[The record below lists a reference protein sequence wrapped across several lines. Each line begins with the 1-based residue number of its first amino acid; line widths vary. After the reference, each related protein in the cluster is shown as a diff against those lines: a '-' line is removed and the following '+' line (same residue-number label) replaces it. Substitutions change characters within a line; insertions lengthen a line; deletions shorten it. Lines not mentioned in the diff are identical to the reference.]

1 MKRYRLSAISASL
14 VLILCGC
21 SPFDQPEPESADPGA
36 NAADR
41 FDISAYKEKIESL
54 KAIWT
59 QPGHEDD
66 LKTAVPELLRTA
78 DEVYASYIRKE
89 IAYYS
94 DWNNDKLTAERDAAY
109 EDLNVVTDMTR
120 WAILNGAKR
129 SEYKEFFSEYD
140 FGCKPDYYLL
150 NNLMRTI
157 SYAKQ
162 NAAED
167 TKLLDLYYDA
177 AYGDSTDSE
186 EKNRACAQLYLDIL
200 NSTPSTDYDYDA
212 YCRDYTPEDVTAVYE
227 ELIPAF
233 QPLYQQ
239 LTDALSE
246 ADRELPNPGDPM
258 QLLQQYAS
266 KLSPEIAESAD
277 LLIREKLYT
286 IASGSECYDGSFTV
300 SIPNEQTALMYLY
313 TDGTY
318 LDFTS
323 AVHEFGHFHSER
335 KDSTP
340 VLLQK
345 NCIDLAEV
353 QSQGM
358 EVLYTAFYPEIF
370 GKDANTAELAELF
383 NLTDAVLSGMAVGR
397 FETAV
402 MDKADTLTP
411 DEVLELF
418 DRYCTS
424 CGISLELYEITHL
437 FEQPGYYV
445 SYGVS
450 ALPALQLY
458 TMMQED
464 ADAALQCYARI
475 SAISSDDGKTG
486 FRQGIKE
493 CGMTDIFTPGTVT
506 ALAEQLQTG
515 LEQLAE

>member
-1 MKRYRLSAISASL
+1 MKRYRLS
-14 VLILCGC
+14 VLAALILLCLCGC
-21 SPFDQPEPESADPGA
+21 SLSDKQNAESAGA
-36 NAADR
+36 GQKTAAH
-41 FDISAYKEKIESL
+41 FDLSAYQTRIESL
-54 KAIWT
+54 KEIWA
-59 QPGHEDD
+59 QPGHEEE
-66 LKTAVPELLRTA
+66 LRAAVPELLRTA
-78 DEVYASYIRKE
+78 DEAYASYIRKE
-89 IAYYS
+89 IAYYR
-94 DWNNDKLTAERDAAY
+94 DWNNDALSDERDAAY
-109 EDLNVVTDMTR
+109 EDLCVVTDMTR
-120 WAILNGAKR
+120 WAIFNGAKH
-129 SEYKEFFSEYD
+129 SEYRALFTEYD
-140 FGCKPDYYLL
+140 LDCKPDYYLL

-157 SYAKQ
+157 SYAKKT
-162 NAAED
+162 AAED
-167 TKLLDLYYDA
+167 SRLLDLYYRA

-239 LTDALSE
+239 LTEALSE

-258 QLLQQYAS
+258 QHLQQYAS

-286 IASGSECYDGSFTV
+286 IARGSECYDGSYTV
-300 SIPNEQTALMYLY
+300 SLPNEQTALMYLY
-313 TDGTY
+313 SDGTY

-335 KDSTP
+335 RDSTP

-345 NCIDLAEV
+345 NCVDLAEV

-358 EVLYTAFYPEIF
+358 EVLFTAFYPEIF
-370 GKDANTAELAELF
+370 EANAHTAELAELLS
-383 NLTDAVLSGMAVGR
+383 LTDAVLSGMAVGR

-402 MDKADTLTP
+402 MEKADSLTP
-411 DEVLELF
+411 DDVLELY
-418 DRYCTS
+418 DRYCTAG
-424 CGISLELYEITHL
+424 GINLELYEITHL

-458 TMMQED
+458 TEMQQD
-464 ADAALQCYARI
+464 ADSVRQCYAKI
-475 SAISSDDGKTG
+475 SDLSSVDGKKR
-486 FRQGIKE
+486 FRQAMQD
-493 CGMTDIFTPGTVT
+493 CGMADIFAPGTVT
-506 ALAEQLQTG
+506 TLAEQLQAR
-515 LEQLAE
+515 LELLTA